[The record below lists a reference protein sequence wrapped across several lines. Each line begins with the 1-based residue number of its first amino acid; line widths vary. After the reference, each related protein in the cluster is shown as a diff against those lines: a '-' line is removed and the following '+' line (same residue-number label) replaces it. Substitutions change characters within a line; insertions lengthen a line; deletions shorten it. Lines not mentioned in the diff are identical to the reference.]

1 MGVRLG
7 SVFSNAIV
15 GSPALA
21 AETIICTTGALNLAV
36 DNAQVLLV
44 GFVEI
49 TIGTS
54 GVSLTLRLRR
64 GAATSSTLIN
74 VGSAATVAATNVV
87 RHSICY
93 ADSPGVVAGVQYSLT
108 AQVGSGAAASNVSD
122 VGLMAM
128 VL

>member
-1 MGVRLG
+1 MGVRMA

-21 AETIICTTGALNLAV
+21 AETIICTTGAINLAV

-44 GFVEI
+44 AFVEM

-54 GVSLTLRLRR
+54 GVLLTLRLRR
-64 GAATSSTLIN
+64 GSALTSTLVN
-74 VGSAATVAATNVV
+74 VGNGATVAATNVV
-87 RHSICY
+87 RHSMCY

-108 AQVGSGAAASNVSD
+108 AQVGSGAAASTVSD
-122 VGLMAM
+122 VGLLAF